1 MMYLAVKELQQ
12 QSINGSPPTTV
23 AKQLM
28 FDGKN
33 VNVKMDQCI
42 NGKCQTK
49 KMTMK
54 NKKALRRLILA
65 QRAVPLSL
73 LERLN
78 HLKKPVKQFKKTLK
92 KGLKRK

>member
-1 MMYLAVKELQQ
+1 M
-12 QSINGSPPTTV
+12 I
-23 AKQLM
+23 

-42 NGKCQTK
+42 NGKCQSK

-54 NKKALRRLILA
+54 NKNALRRLILA

-73 LERLN
+73 IERLN
-78 HLKKPVKQFKKTLK
+78 NLKKKQQKIKETKKK
-92 KGLKRK
+92 SLKRK